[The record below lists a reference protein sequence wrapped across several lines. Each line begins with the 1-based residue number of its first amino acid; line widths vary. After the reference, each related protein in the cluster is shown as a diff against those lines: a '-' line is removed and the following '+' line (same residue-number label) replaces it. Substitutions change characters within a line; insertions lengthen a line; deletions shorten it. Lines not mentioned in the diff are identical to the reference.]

1 MSIQKLLSNLNVQCF
16 FKRPVECPVY
26 GVQYTWVEI
35 SAVVQITLLFGQ
47 LQVEIAAV
55 VRITLLFGQSWVE
68 IAVIVRITL
77 LFGQSWVE
85 IGTVV
90 RIAH

>member
-35 SAVVQITLLFGQ
+35 
-47 LQVEIAAV
+47 AAV
-55 VRITLLFGQSWVE
+55 VRITHLFGQPWIE
-68 IAVIVRITL
+68 IGAVVQITL

-85 IGTVV
+85 IGAVV
-90 RIAH
+90 RIAL